1 MSIPLIGNVGFTE
14 ISSAGSL
21 TTAASTKIGLP
32 IQLFKL
38 TSSISG
44 QLTLTENSNHKKV
57 IIDTN
62 GNNII
67 NSSGSPL
74 NVDCPSG
81 VPVEL
86 KGSGNVQSTVKT
98 FTSAVTD
105 TSNTGTTTIAEAGN
119 STLAVTTNHT
129 FTEQVRDD
137 NRNAGNGVSFG
148 DGTTSVI
155 TPVTGGSTSLLVN
168 ESYYSSSITTDFG
181 GVGLDN
187 INRSDFGMSFSHA
200 FLEDGTPISG
210 AIVGPSG
217 PSTFDGV
224 SAQQPTTNTTHSH
237 AGSTYRFMGWNA
249 ALVGVNN
256 GNSGT
261 FAINIFIN
269 SANGAAVVAII
280 GGRGAFN
287 QIKNVDVF
295 TTSTGR
301 KFTFTNNTSHTITL
315 SGSDPYTSTSVS
327 ASGTGVVNRDSTDGS
342 FSITGTFP
350 DTNDGGDPLSS
361 LGLNETSSTTVN
373 VDNHTGTNSVK
384 AF

>member
-62 GNNII
+62 GNNIT

-86 KGSGNVQSTVKT
+86 KGSGNVQSTLKT
-98 FTSAVTD
+98 FTSAVAD
-105 TSNTGTTTIAEAGN
+105 TTNTGTTTIAEAGD

-137 NRNAGNGVSFG
+137 NRNAGSGVSFG

-187 INRSDFGMSFSHA
+187 INRSDFGMSFTHA

-295 TTSTGR
+295 KTSTGR

-315 SGSDPYTSTSVS
+315 SGSDPYSSTSVS

-350 DTNDGGDPLSS
+350 DTNDSGDPLSS
-361 LGLNETSSTTVN
+361 VGLNETSSTTVN